1 MGIKKTV
8 KRVAAVNVPGV
19 FANDQEL
26 VGSRDLHIESLRID
40 PSYQRSDFIN
50 KAVVNRIA
58 SSFSFV
64 LFNALTIG
72 ERADGTLWV
81 VDGQHRYYGAKKA
94 GRDIVPCKVFQSSGP
109 QQEAGVFYDLNKTRT
124 SINAI
129 SMYRALLRQSESTSV
144 AIQSLL
150 EKHGFSIGKG
160 GRCAFCAAS
169 AIREVYKRGV
179 LDDVLQTISDSFGDG
194 SSARWKMMFAQSHF
208 IQMLGLIYQVKG
220 SEIDRSR
227 MSLVLARM
235 DEKTYARLSSSAA
248 GTTGGRAKRIAPVF
262 IDEFYNKSLSPKNRI
277 VW

>member
-1 MGIKKTV
+1 MGIKNTV
-8 KRVAAVNVPGV
+8 KHEPPATELGV

-26 VGSRDLHIESLRID
+26 VSSRNLHIESLRID
-40 PSYQRSDFIN
+40 PSYQRSDFLN
-50 KAVVNRIA
+50 KNVINRIA
-58 SSFSFV
+58 SNFSFV

-72 ERADGTLWV
+72 ERPDGSLWV
-81 VDGQHRYYGAKKA
+81 VDGQHRYYGANKA

-129 SMYRALLRQSESTSV
+129 SMYRALLRQREVTTV
-144 AIQSLL
+144 AIQLLL
-150 EKHGFSIGKG
+150 ETHGFSIGKSG
-160 GRCAFCAAS
+160 KRAFGAAS

-179 LDDVLQTISDSFGDG
+179 LNDVLQTISDSFGDG
-194 SSARWKMMFAQSHF
+194 SSVRWKMMFAQSHF

-220 SEIDRSR
+220 NEIDGAR

-235 DEKTYARLSSSAA
+235 DEKMYARLSSGAA
-248 GTTGGRAKRIAPVF
+248 GTTGGRAKRIAPAF
-262 IDEFYNKSLSPKNRI
+262 IDEFYNKNLSPKNRI